1 MLSYS
6 KITAMIYPRSKDS
19 LLLNHTK
26 FHENENQLHENAQI
40 GDENVCWSSRLL

>member
-1 MLSYS
+1 
-6 KITAMIYPRSKDS
+6 

-40 GDENVCWSSRLL
+40 GDEMFAGALDCYEQKERKKENPVA